1 MAGQTDP
8 DEQARA
14 EQYVRDRRA
23 RLANGQRL
31 ARALN
36 GSRKAREDLATRM
49 GAVTRTND
57 ASDRRNGA

>member
-1 MAGQTDP
+1 MPGQIEP
-8 DEQARA
+8 DERARA
-14 EQYVRDRRA
+14 EQFQRDQRA

-36 GSRKAREDLATRM
+36 GSRAAREALATRM

-57 ASDRRNGA
+57 ASDRRNRG